1 MKSIRNWICLFA
13 GFGFWGLGIAL
24 MVRSGLGLG
33 PWDVFHQGLGLKAG
47 VTIGTAAIVAGA
59 AILLLWIPLRERPG
73 LGTVANVL
81 SIGPLADFSLL
92 YVPVGHDLAVR
103 WAMLL
108 GGVLCTGI
116 GSALYLPA
124 KLGAGPRDGLMM
136 ALHRRFGL
144 SIRLART
151 LIEIVALGVGWLL
164 GGTAGLGT
172 VVFALGIG
180 PIVQFMLAAVK
191 RVGLFR

>member
-1 MKSIRNWICLFA
+1 MGSLRNWLCLFA
-13 GFGFWGLGIAL
+13 GFAFWGLGIAL

-33 PWDVFHQGLGLKAG
+33 PWDVFHQGLGLRTG
-47 VTIGTAAIVAGA
+47 LTIGTAGVVAGV
-59 AILLLWIPLRERPG
+59 AILLLWIPLKEKPG

-81 SIGPLADFSLL
+81 TIGPMADLSLL
-92 YVPVGHDLAVR
+92 VVPPGHDLWVR

-108 GGVLCTGI
+108 AGVLCTGV

-124 KLGAGPRDGLMM
+124 RLGAGPRDGLMM
-136 ALHRRFGL
+136 GLHRRFGL

-151 LIEIVALGVGWLL
+151 LVEVAALGSGWWL

-180 PIVQFMLAAVK
+180 PTVQVMLGAVK